1 MGSIETAQTSRTI
14 EIAVVDDDPLFRET
28 LSENL
33 KEAGYSVEMFEAGA
47 PFFDW
52 IGNSGSP
59 DLILLDWRMPEM
71 NGIEVLKRM
80 REEGYETPVIF
91 LTALSEQ
98 IYEEAALL
106 SGAVDFVEKSRSF
119 AILHKRIDLI
129 LSGNK
134 TGQANDGEAEDGENT
149 DVIRLG
155 ELELRLDS
163 SRAFW
168 RGERVNLSLTE
179 FKIVHLLLQK
189 TGQDVTYREIY
200 DLVHGQG
207 FLAGAGPEGYRANV
221 RTFMKRI
228 RQKFRELHAE
238 FDEIENYPGFGYRWR
253 TPET

>member
-1 MGSIETAQTSRTI
+1 MGSMETMQVTRNI

-33 KEAGYSVEMFEAGA
+33 KEAGYSVEIFEAGE
-47 PFFDW
+47 PFFEWLD
-52 IGNSGSP
+52 NDGSP
-59 DLILLDWRMPEM
+59 DLILLDWRMPGM

-80 REEGYETPVIF
+80 REEGHEMPVIF

-134 TGQANDGEAEDGENT
+134 TPQGSEVEAGDSQNQ
-149 DVIRLG
+149 DVIRQG

-179 FKIVHLLLQK
+179 FKIVHLLLQRA
-189 TGQDVTYREIY
+189 GQDVTYREIY

-228 RQKFRELHAE
+228 RQKFRELHSE

-253 TPET
+253 TTER

>member
-1 MGSIETAQTSRTI
+1 MGSIETVQTSKNI

-33 KEAGYSVEMFEAGA
+33 KEAGYSVEIFEAGVS
-47 PFFDW
+47 FFDW

-129 LSGNK
+129 LSGSK
-134 TGQANDGEAEDGENT
+134 TKQTGEGEAGDGQNAE
-149 DVIRLG
+149 VIRQG

-179 FKIVHLLLQK
+179 FKIVHLLLQRA
-189 TGQDVTYREIY
+189 GQDVTYREIY

-228 RQKFRELHAE
+228 RQKFRELHSE

-253 TPET
+253 MPES